1 MVDFL
6 LDSFRLILG
15 GDAPDQ
21 PLAWGQFAARAALI
35 YFVGIALIRLG
46 KSRLLSRTTPVD
58 VILAF
63 VFGSVL
69 SRAITGSAPLSG
81 TIVAAATLVAIHSVL
96 TALAFYS
103 PFWGRLIKGHTHVLV
118 SDGEIN
124 WENMRHSHIS
134 ERDLHEALRASAHVT
149 DVSSVQLAV
158 KERSGEIGIVTKPQA
173 SPQVEVDVQDVE
185 VHEGVQTIRIVIR
198 QT

>member
-1 MVDFL
+1 MVEFL
-6 LDSFRLILG
+6 SDSLRLIFG
-15 GDAPDQ
+15 GDTPDQ

-35 YFVGIALIRLG
+35 YFAGIALIRLG

-81 TIVAAATLVAIHSVL
+81 TIVAAATLVVIHSVL

-118 SDGEIN
+118 ADGEIN

-134 ERDLHEALRASAHVT
+134 ERDLLEALRVSSHVD
-149 DVSSVQLAV
+149 DVSSVQLAI
-158 KERSGEIGIVTKPQA
+158 KERSGEIGIVTKPSA
-173 SPQVEVDVQDVE
+173 NPKFEAEVHEVN

-198 QT
+198 QS